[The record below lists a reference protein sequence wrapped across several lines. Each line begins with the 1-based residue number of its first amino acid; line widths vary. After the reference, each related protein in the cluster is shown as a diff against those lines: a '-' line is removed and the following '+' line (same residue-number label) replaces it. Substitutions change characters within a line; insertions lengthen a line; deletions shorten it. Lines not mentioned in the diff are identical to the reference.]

1 MQQLARGPSAAST
14 RWLGGCTHTH
24 RPFRG
29 SSVRPQRPVRRAAA
43 SGDEGAGDSEEEV
56 APLGDWRAFR
66 ASLIAQTREL
76 RAFVYISVGSSAW
89 GGHTPDTART
99 PAFKGTLRLKA
110 KHLPTVPI
118 AAILHVVICTSTPP
132 ADFVSLFQVEQPY
145 PAPGSCV
152 PGKQAH
158 KLRACFCSFLM

>member
-1 MQQLARGPSAAST
+1 MLPYGTALSWPLRPRGGLVIMNMNLLLAT
-14 RWLGGCTHTH
+14 HGG
-24 RPFRG
+24 
-29 SSVRPQRPVRRAAA
+29 SWPVAAA
-43 SGDEGAGDSEEEV
+43 LAAAAV
-56 APLGDWRAFR
+56 AQQKPQKLGRQPFGR
-66 ASLIAQTREL
+66 ASILAGVSGEGGRGGLPEATRV
-76 RAFVYISVGSSAW
+76 RGRPGA
-89 GGHTPDTART
+89 HTPDTART